1 MHMSSPMATASHGG
15 EERRSIAC
23 EFEGALLISRRLF
36 AYFMLT
42 ALEAG
47 GPIRALTLLLIF
59 PLLWLL
65 ELVGLERMALQLMIF
80 VSTAGLRV
88 DDLKAV
94 AKSTLPRFYLEDL
107 RQRAYQVFSSYEG
120 KKYVVSCIPRIMV
133 EPFLKEFL
141 DVDHVIGTELKMFK
155 DCSAGLVASPGVMVG
170 ARRLD
175 AVLSITEDAEV
186 ISVGLDSGLRDQTFM
201 LLCRERCPIP
211 PEENSS
217 PLRRKDYPKPL
228 IFHDGRLVA
237 HPTPLDFL
245 AVILWLPLGVLS
257 AFSRILVGILLP
269 YKMGLVGS
277 AVTGFRIRAQFPKAQ
292 HAVNT
297 PTSVGT
303 PNRRGTLYVCNHRT
317 LLDPVMISTAI
328 QRKVTAVTYSLS
340 RFSEVISPIPTV
352 RLTRDRFKD
361 GATMRSLLSHGD
373 LAVCPEGT
381 TCREPY
387 LLRFSPLFA
396 EITDNIIPVAVTA
409 EGSMF
414 YGTTVRGHKW
424 LDSLFFLM
432 NPRPCYQLCFL
443 ETITRDQRSSYE
455 IANGIQQLIGQ
466 AIGFECT
473 NFTRK
478 DKYQMLASH
487 DGADTRR

>member
-1 MHMSSPMATASHGG
+1 MATASHG
-15 EERRSIAC
+15 EEEKRSIAC

-36 AYFMLT
+36 AYFMLV

-65 ELVGLERMALQLMIF
+65 ELIGLERMALQLMIF

-88 DDLKAV
+88 DDLKVV
-94 AKSTLPRFYLEDL
+94 AKAILPRFYLEDL

-120 KKYVVSCIPRIMV
+120 KKYVVTCIPRIMV

-141 DVDHVIGTELKMFK
+141 DVDYVIGTELKMFK
-155 DCSAGLVASPGVMVG
+155 DCSVGLVASPGVMLG
-170 ARRLD
+170 ARRLE
-175 AVLSITEDAEV
+175 AVLSVVEDGEV
-186 ISVGLDSGLRDQTFM
+186 ISVGLGSAPRDKTFM
-201 LLCRERCPIP
+201 LLYRELYPIP

-237 HPTPLDFL
+237 HPTPLAFL
-245 AVILWLPLGVLS
+245 AVILWLPLGVLL
-257 AFSRILVGILLP
+257 AISRILVGIILP
-269 YKMGLVGS
+269 YKMALVGS
-277 AVTGFRIRAQFPKAQ
+277 AVTGLRIRAHFPTAQ

-297 PTSVGT
+297 PAAVGA
-303 PNRRGTLYVCNHRT
+303 PNRRGTVYVCNHRT
-317 LLDPVMISTAI
+317 LLDPVIVSTAI

-340 RFSEVISPIPTV
+340 RFSEVISPIPTI

-361 GATMRSLLSHGD
+361 GAMMRSLLNHGD
-373 LAVCPEGT
+373 LVVCPEGT

-396 EITDNIIPVAVTA
+396 EIADDIIPVAVA
-409 EGSMF
+409 VEGSMF

-424 LDSLFFLM
+424 LDSFFFLM
-432 NPRPCYQLCFL
+432 NPRPCYQLHFL
-443 ETITRDQRSSYE
+443 ESITRDQRSSYE
-455 IANGIQQLIGQ
+455 IANGIQRLIGR

-473 NFTRK
+473 KFTRK
-478 DKYQMLASH
+478 DKYQMLAGH

>member
-1 MHMSSPMATASHGG
+1 MPMSSAVATACHGG
-15 EERRSIAC
+15 EEKRSIAC
-23 EFEGALLISRRLF
+23 EFEGALLISRRPF
-36 AYFMLT
+36 AYFMLV

-47 GPIRALTLLLIF
+47 GPIRALTLLLVF

-94 AKSTLPRFYLEDL
+94 AKATLPRFYLEDL

-120 KKYVVSCIPRIMV
+120 KKFVVTCIPRIMV

-141 DVDHVIGTELKMFK
+141 DVDHVIGAELKMFK
-155 DCSAGLVASPGVMVG
+155 DCSVGLVASPGVMLG
-170 ARRLD
+170 ARRLEAD
-175 AVLSITEDAEV
+175 KRL
-186 ISVGLDSGLRDQTFM
+186 GSGLRDKQFM
-201 LLCRERCPIP
+201 LLCREHHPIL
-211 PEENSS
+211 PEESSS

-228 IFHDGRLVA
+228 IFHDGRLMA
-237 HPTPLDFL
+237 HPTPLAFL
-245 AVILWLPLGVLS
+245 AVILWLPLGALL
-257 AFSRILVGILLP
+257 AIYRILVGVLLP
-269 YKMGLVGS
+269 YKIGLVGS

-292 HAVNT
+292 HSLNT
-297 PTSVGT
+297 PAAVGA
-303 PNRRGTLYVCNHRT
+303 PNRTGTLYVCNHRT
-317 LLDPVMISTAI
+317 LLDPVIVSTAI

-340 RFSEVISPIPTV
+340 RFSEVISPIPTI

-361 GATMRSLLSHGD
+361 GAAMRSLLNHGD
-373 LAVCPEGT
+373 LVVCPEGT

-396 EITDNIIPVAVTA
+396 EITDNIVPVAVTA

-432 NPRPCYQLCFL
+432 NPRPCYQLHFL
-443 ETITRDQRSSYE
+443 ESITRDQRSSYE
-455 IANGIQQLIGQ
+455 IANGIQRLIGE
-466 AIGFECT
+466 AVGFECT

-478 DKYQMLASH
+478 DKYQKLAGH

>member
-1 MHMSSPMATASHGG
+1 MASASHGG
-15 EERRSIAC
+15 KERRSIAC

-36 AYFMLT
+36 AYFMLA

-47 GPIRALTLLLIF
+47 GPIRALTLFLIF

-65 ELVGLERMALQLMIF
+65 ELAGLERMALQLMIF

-88 DDLKAV
+88 DDLKDV
-94 AKSTLPRFYLEDL
+94 AKATLPRFYLEDL
-107 RQRAYQVFSSYEG
+107 SQRAYQVFSSYEG

-141 DVDHVIGTELKMFK
+141 DVDHVIGTELKMFR

-170 ARRLD
+170 ARQLE
-175 AVLSITEDAEV
+175 AVLSIMEDAE
-186 ISVGLDSGLRDQTFM
+186 
-201 LLCRERCPIP
+201 ERGPIP

-217 PLRRKDYPKPL
+217 PLRRKNYPKPL
-228 IFHDGRLVA
+228 MFHDGRLVA

-257 AFSRILVGILLP
+257 AVSRILLGILLP
-269 YKMGLVGS
+269 YKMGLVAS

-292 HAVNT
+292 HAINT
-297 PTSVGT
+297 PASVGT
-303 PNRRGTLYVCNHRT
+303 PSRRGTLYVCNHRT

-328 QRKVTAVTYSLS
+328 QRKLTAVTYSLS
-340 RFSEVISPIPTV
+340 RFSEVISPIPTI

-361 GATMRSLLSHGD
+361 GATMRSLLGHGD
-373 LAVCPEGT
+373 LVVCPEGT

-396 EITDNIIPVAVTA
+396 EIADNIIPVAVTA

-432 NPRPCYQLCFL
+432 NPRPCYQLRFL
-443 ETITRDQRSSYE
+443 ESITRDQRSSYE

-473 NFTRK
+473 NFTRR
-478 DKYQMLASH
+478 DKYQMLAGH

>member
-1 MHMSSPMATASHGG
+1 MATASH
-15 EERRSIAC
+15 EEEEKRSIAC
-23 EFEGALLISRRLF
+23 EFEGALLISRRVF
-36 AYFMLT
+36 AYFMLV

-47 GPIRALTLLLIF
+47 GPIRGLTLLLIF

-65 ELVGLERMALQLMIF
+65 ELIGLERMAFQLMIF
-80 VSTAGLRV
+80 VSTSGLRV
-88 DDLKAV
+88 HDLKIV
-94 AKSTLPRFYLEDL
+94 AKATLPRFYLEDL

-120 KKYVVSCIPRIMV
+120 KKYVVTCIPRIMV

-155 DCSAGLVASPGVMVG
+155 DCSVGLVASPGLRLG
-170 ARRLD
+170 ARRLE
-175 AVLSITEDAEV
+175 AVLSVVEDGEV
-186 ISVGLDSGLRDQTFM
+186 ISVGLGSGPRDKTFM
-201 LLCRERCPIP
+201 LLCRERYPIP

-217 PLRRKDYPKPL
+217 PSRRKDYPKPL

-237 HPTPLDFL
+237 HPTPLAFL
-245 AVILWLPLGVLS
+245 AVILWLPLGVLL
-257 AFSRILVGILLP
+257 AISRILVGILLP
-269 YKMGLVGS
+269 YKMALVGC

-297 PTSVGT
+297 PAAGGA

-317 LLDPVMISTAI
+317 LLDPVIVSTAI

-340 RFSEVISPIPTV
+340 RFSEVISPIPTI

-361 GATMRSLLSHGD
+361 GAMMRSLLNHGD
-373 LAVCPEGT
+373 LVVCPEGT

-396 EITDNIIPVAVTA
+396 EIADDIIPVAVTV

-414 YGTTVRGHKW
+414 YGTTVRGNKW
-424 LDSLFFLM
+424 LDSFFFLM
-432 NPRPCYQLCFL
+432 NPRPCYQLHFL
-443 ETITRDQRSSYE
+443 GSITRDQRSSYE
-455 IANGIQQLIGQ
+455 IANGIQRLIGQ

-473 NFTRK
+473 KFTRK
-478 DKYQMLASH
+478 DKYQMLAGN